1 MGLFRLAINRSQF
14 HLRALLQPLCLLFA
28 MGTAAGPEPLLAEG
42 LGPRSLYVQLGA
54 YTHYEDSEDHQ
65 GPPLFSSLEL
75 VQPSGWLYGL
85 SLFNNSFGQF
95 SQYLYLGKTF
105 SLSKLYEPLHFK
117 LSAGVIHGYKGEF
130 EDKIPLNG
138 LGIAPA
144 IIPAI
149 GVKRGRFGADLV
161 LLASEA
167 LLITVGYDFPW

>member
-1 MGLFRLAINRSQF
+1 MRLFRLAINRSQF
-14 HLRALLQPLCLLFA
+14 HVRALLHPFCLLLA

-42 LGPRSLYVQLGA
+42 LGHHLYAQLGA
-54 YTHYEDSEDHQ
+54 YTHYGDSEDHE
-65 GPPLFSSLEL
+65 GPPLFGSLEL
-75 VQPSGWLYGL
+75 VQPSGWFYG
-85 SLFNNSFGQF
+85 SALFNNSFGQF
-95 SQYLYLGKTF
+95 SQYLYVGKTF

-149 GVKRGRFGADLV
+149 GVKHGRIGVDLV

-167 LLITVGYDFPW
+167 LLITVGYDIPW